1 MAEPTISVATI
12 TALDVAIGSS
22 VLEIEVDGIRTKYRS
37 VAEMLLARQHIADTL
52 AASASTVRPATRYFR
67 FGTQRD

>member
-1 MAEPTISVATI
+1 MAVSSDTIA
-12 TALDVAIGSS
+12 ALDVAIASS

-37 VAEMLLARQHIADTL
+37 VQEMLLARQHLVDLL
-52 AASASTVRPATRYFR
+52 AGQSATRRPATRYFR